1 MTQGASTQNS
11 QHLTQGA
18 SPLHDQPFTQ
28 IASIQPSKIATTLEE
43 NSCLFNTF
51 DHPMTPDDSTQ
62 HSPSLG
68 IALGES
74 FSQKSSSTSNIS
86 ITQTVPSKYI
96 SIDIFEEFKK
106 DYDQKYKDFIENQN
120 KKINTLR
127 SELNQDHVFF
137 EGQDFLELNSST
149 PSRYALKIVDILFE
163 NMEQFVF
170 TENLNLRTDKII
182 CDQEKLKL
190 LKGKLKKLISYL
202 NLSLTQ
208 FILKLRYKKSLKLNH

>member
-1 MTQGASTQNS
+1 MTQV
-11 QHLTQGA
+11 
-18 SPLHDQPFTQ
+18 
-28 IASIQPSKIATTLEE
+28 ASIQPRKTATTLEE
-43 NSCLFNTF
+43 NSCLLSTF
-51 DHPMTPDDSTQ
+51 DHPMTPDTSTQ
-62 HSPSLG
+62 HSPSLE

-137 EGQDFLELNSST
+137 EDQDLLELNAST

-190 LKGKLKKLISYL
+190 LKGKLIKLISYL
-202 NLSLTQ
+202 NLCLTQ
-208 FILKLRYKKSLKLNH
+208 FFLKLRYKKSLKLNH